1 MPAQVLTDTRLFA
14 AGADLTGASNK
25 VELSSEVEV
34 KERTVFGTGG
44 WKLVQGGLRSSNLS
58 AEGFWEAGDPGLVDD
73 ATWATIGG
81 VVPWTVAPLQAAVGS
96 LAYLTQALRTDY
108 TLGGAVGDL
117 APWQAGAS
125 GTGVTARG
133 QIAHP
138 PGTARSSNGSGTAL
152 QLGPVPD
159 GTRLYATLHV
169 LSAAGTTPSLT
180 VRIESAADAAFTTPT
195 TRATFTAATGLGGQA
210 LATTGPP
217 VTDTWW
223 RIAWTVAGTGS
234 PSFAFVAALGIQ

>member
-1 MPAQVLTDTRLFA
+1 MAAQILTDVRLFA
-14 AGADLTGASNK
+14 GGADLTGASNK
-25 VELSSEVEV
+25 AELSAEVEV
-34 KERTVFGTGG
+34 KDRTVFGTGG
-44 WKLVQGGLRSSNLS
+44 WTRVQGGLRSSKVT

-81 VVPWTVAPLQAAVGS
+81 VVPWTVAPHLAAVGS

-125 GTGVTARG
+125 GTGAMARG

-138 PGTARSSNGSGTAL
+138 PGTARSGTGAGTAL

-159 GTRLYATLHV
+159 GRLLYGTLHV
-169 LSAAGTTPSLT
+169 LSAAGTTPTLT
-180 VRIESAADAAFTTPT
+180 VRVESAADAAFTTPT
-195 TRATFTAATGLGGQA
+195 TRATYTVAAGLGGQA
-210 LATTGPP
+210 LAVPAP

-223 RIAWTVAGTGS
+223 RVAWTVAGTG
-234 PSFAFVAALGIQ
+234 PSFTFVAALGIQ